1 MFEIGLV
8 DGESGSEQSDV
19 VTVDGILLLLF
30 QGESLAGICTGNLHV
45 SGASGVGERKV
56 LVVVSRQIDG
66 VGYRIGIH
74 DVCFVT
80 VEIFSDKERQ
90 IVV

>member
-8 DGESGSEQSDV
+8 DGESGSEQTDI

-30 QGESLAGICTGNLHV
+30 QGESLADICTGNLYA
-45 SGASGVGERKV
+45 SGASGIGERQV

-74 DVCFVT
+74 DVSFVT
-80 VEIFSDKERQ
+80 VEIISDKERQ